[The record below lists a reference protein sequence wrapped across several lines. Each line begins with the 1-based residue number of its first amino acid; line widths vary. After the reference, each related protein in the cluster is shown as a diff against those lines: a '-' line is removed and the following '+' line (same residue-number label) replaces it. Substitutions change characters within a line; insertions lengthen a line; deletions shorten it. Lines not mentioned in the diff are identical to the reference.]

1 VVGVTDEVC
10 DERWGERGSPEGRPD
25 QGGGSHFRAFEL
37 FALDLVVGDG
47 DQVWLLEVNTDPG
60 SSPQL
65 IIFSSFLVLRTSW
78 PYVYYVPSL
87 VCNHRFATV

>member
-1 VVGVTDEVC
+1 MVGVTDEVC

-60 SSPQL
+60 PSPQF
-65 IIFSSFLVLRTSW
+65 IRFAYFFVLCASW
-78 PYVYYVPSL
+78 PYIYCVTSL
-87 VCNHRFATV
+87 ESNGRFATV